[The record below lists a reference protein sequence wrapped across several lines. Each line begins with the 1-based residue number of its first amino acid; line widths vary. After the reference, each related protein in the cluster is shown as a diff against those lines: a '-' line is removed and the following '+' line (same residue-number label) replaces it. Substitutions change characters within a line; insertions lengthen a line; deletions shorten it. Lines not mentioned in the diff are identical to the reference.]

1 MRARTALASGRERD
15 HETSVRTQHSP
26 LYTIISAISCPV
38 FDNILKFN
46 LEHLNRFL
54 TCAILNER
62 VLRQHNKY
70 LKLPGNILIKNVLKE
85 FLI

>member
-1 MRARTALASGRERD
+1 MKQVFA
-15 HETSVRTQHSP
+15 QHSS
-26 LYTIISAISCPV
+26 LYTIIPAIFCPV
-38 FDNILKFN
+38 FDTILKFN
-46 LEHLNRFL
+46 LEHLNGFL